1 MTVVRNNAP
10 KVKLSGITALVETL
24 KSVDTK
30 SVQAKFNKEHMIDG
44 SGRVISYKVTRN
56 KSKPSQERSH

>member
-1 MTVVRNNAP
+1 MTVVRNNAQ
-10 KVKLSGITALVETL
+10 KVKLSGVTALVETL

-30 SVQAKFNKEHMIDG
+30 SVQAKFNKEHMTDG

-56 KSKPSQERSH
+56 KSKPSQEKGH